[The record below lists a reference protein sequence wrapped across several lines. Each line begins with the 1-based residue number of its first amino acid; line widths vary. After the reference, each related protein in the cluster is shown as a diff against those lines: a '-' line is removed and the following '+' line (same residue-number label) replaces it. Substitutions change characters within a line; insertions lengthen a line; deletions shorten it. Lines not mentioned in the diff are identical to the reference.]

1 MLRIIFG
8 GTFNPIHWGHIR
20 PALALADEL
29 SATAVHLM
37 PSALPPHR
45 DAPAV
50 SAQQRLH
57 MVTLA
62 CQLDSRLQAEAWEL
76 QQDRQSYTAVTLAEL
91 KQHYPNDTLL
101 FALGMDAF
109 NGLDSWHQWQKLVD
123 HAHLVVMR
131 RGNTE
136 RQLKP
141 LLNSFVTA
149 RELTLAALQQ
159 QPQGGIYF
167 AHTPL
172 VDISATDIR
181 QRIKN
186 NDGWTDMVPNPVA
199 DYINQQQLYR

>member
-8 GTFNPIHWGHIR
+8 GTFNPLHWGHIR

-29 SATAVHLM
+29 SAQAIHLM
-37 PSALPPHR
+37 PSAIPPHR
-45 DAPAV
+45 DTPSV
-50 SAQQRLH
+50 SPEQRLQ

-62 CQLDSRLQAEAWEL
+62 CALDSRLQAEDWEL
-76 QQDRQSYTAVTLAEL
+76 QQNRHSYTAITLAEL
-91 KQHYPNDTLL
+91 KQKYPQDTLV

-109 NGLDSWHQWQKLVD
+109 NALDSWHQWQQLVD

-131 RGNTE
+131 RGDTE

-141 LLNSFVTA
+141 ILSAFVTA
-149 RELTLAALQQ
+149 RELELSALQQ
-159 QPQGGIYF
+159 QPAGGIYF
-167 AHTPL
+167 AQTPL

-181 QRIKN
+181 QRIN
-186 NDGWTDMVPNPVA
+186 NSDNWTHMVPPAIA